1 MKKKTLI
8 IISTLIVS
16 FNAIGQ
22 KKELNNCLSEIT
34 LEPSFIAFTTH
45 KNSELG
51 EWYKNTFGLEIVKE
65 FAFPDGSITG
75 ILMRKGEFVVE
86 IFYRNA
92 ALKKSDFKPGSDAE
106 QWSGFMKFGF
116 YIDAN
121 LIDLKAC
128 LIRKNINAGRIFI
141 DDNLGV
147 DLLQVIDPEGNVLE
161 IISRLKK

>member
-1 MKKKTLI
+1 MKKTLI
-8 IISTLIVS
+8 IISTLIIS

-22 KKELNNCLSEIT
+22 KKELNNCLNKIS

-65 FAFPDGSITG
+65 FAFPDGSATG
-75 ILMRKGEFVVE
+75 VLMRKGEFVVE
-86 IFYRNA
+86 IFYRND
-92 ALKKSDFKPGSDAE
+92 ALKKSSFKPDSNSE

-116 YIDAN
+116 YTDAN

-128 LIRKNINAGRIFI
+128 LIRKNINAGRIFK

-161 IISRLKK
+161 IISRH

>member
-1 MKKKTLI
+1 MKKIVI
-8 IISTLIVS
+8 IISSLLIS

-22 KKELNNCLSEIT
+22 KNELNNCLNKIS

-51 EWYKNTFGLEIVKE
+51 EWHKNTFGLEIVKE
-65 FAFPDGSITG
+65 FAFPEGSITG
-75 ILMRKGEFVVE
+75 VLMRKGEFVVE
-86 IFYRNA
+86 IFYRND
-92 ALKKSDFKPGSDAE
+92 ALKKSGLEPDSNAE

-116 YIDAN
+116 YTDAN

-128 LIRKNINAGRIFI
+128 FIRKNINAGRIFK

-147 DLLQVIDPEGNVLE
+147 DLLQVIDPEGNVLK
-161 IISRLKK
+161 IISRLKR